1 LLALIL
7 KRAVELGASDI
18 HLKTGS
24 LPVLRIKK
32 KGLVRMEDA
41 HPIDDRMM
49 ASFVEEIIGK
59 NRKKMAEFEEM
70 GETDTSYSLKGVARF
85 RVNIYKQMGSIGMAL
100 RTIPH
105 TVPSFESL
113 KLPEVMRRVVLEN
126 TRGLVLV
133 TGPTGSGKS
142 TSIASLINEIN
153 RRKEAT
159 IITIEDPIEYLFKDE
174 KSYIVQREVGI
185 DTSSFARGL
194 RAALREDPDIIFVG
208 EIRDTE
214 TAMIALQAAETGHL
228 VLSTLHTLDAKETIN
243 RLISMFNLE
252 VREQIRVQ
260 LAETLVAVFSQRL
273 VPKADRTGIV
283 PVVEVL
289 INTASIKECILDPT
303 KIDEIPMLLEKGRT
317 VYGTQTFDQHLE
329 ELYRK
334 GIIDYNTAIAYANKP
349 ADMEIK
355 LKGISSGG
363 RGYF

>member
-1 LLALIL
+1 MLALIL
-7 KRAVELGASDI
+7 KKAIELGASDI
-18 HLKTGS
+18 HLKVGS
-24 LPVLRIKK
+24 LPILRIKK
-32 KGLVRMEDA
+32 KGLVRMEDVY
-41 HPIDDRMM
+41 PIDDRMM

-59 NRKKMAEFEEM
+59 NRKKMAEFEEL
-70 GETDTSYSLKGVARF
+70 GETDTSYSLKGMARF
-85 RVNIYKQMGSIGMAL
+85 RVNIYKQRGSIGMAF
-100 RTIPH
+100 RVIPYS
-105 TVPSFESL
+105 VPPFESL
-113 KLPEVMRRVVLEN
+113 NLPEVMRRIILEN
-126 TRGLVLV
+126 TKGLVLV

-153 RRKEAT
+153 HRKEAT

-208 EIRDTE
+208 EIRNPE

-243 RLISMFNLE
+243 GLIGMFNLE

-273 VPKADRTGIV
+273 VPRADRTGVV
-283 PVVEVL
+283 PAVEVL

-303 KIDEIPMLLEKGRT
+303 KTDEIPMLMEKGRS

-334 GIIDYNTAIAYANKP
+334 GVIDYSTAVAYANKP
-349 ADMEIK
+349 TDMEIR
-355 LKGISSGG
+355 LKGISAGG

>member
-1 LLALIL
+1 MLALIL

-18 HLKTGS
+18 HLKVGS

-32 KGLVRMEDA
+32 KGLVRMEEV
-41 HPIDDRMM
+41 PTIDDRMM

-59 NRKKMAEFEEM
+59 NVKKMAEFEEL
-70 GETDTSYSLKGVARF
+70 GETDTSYSLKGVSRF
-85 RVNIYKQMGSIGMAL
+85 RVNIYKQRGSVGMAF
-100 RTIPH
+100 RVIPYS
-105 TVPSFESL
+105 VPPFESL
-113 KLPEVMRRVVLEN
+113 NLPEVMRRIVLEN
-126 TRGLVLV
+126 TKGLILV

-174 KSYIVQREVGI
+174 KSYIIQREVGI

-208 EIRDTE
+208 EIRDPE

-228 VLSTLHTLDAKETIN
+228 VFSTLHTLDAKETIN
-243 RLISMFNLE
+243 RFIGMFNLE

-260 LAETLVAVFSQRL
+260 LAEVLLAVFSQRL
-273 VPKADRTGIV
+273 VPRADRTGVV
-283 PVVEVL
+283 PAVEILV
-289 INTASIKECILDPT
+289 NTASIKECILDPT
-303 KIDEIPMLLEKGRT
+303 KIDEIPMLLEKGRP

-334 GIIDYNTAIAYANKP
+334 GIIDYSTAIAYANKP
-349 ADMEIK
+349 TDMEIK
-355 LKGISSGG
+355 LKGISTGG

>member
-18 HLKTGS
+18 HLKVGS
-24 LPVLRIKK
+24 LPILRIKK
-32 KGLVRMEDA
+32 KGLVRMEDVY
-41 HPIDDRMM
+41 PIDDKIM

-59 NRKKMAEFEEM
+59 NVKKMAEFEEL
-70 GETDTSYSLKGVARF
+70 GETDTSYSIRGVARF
-85 RVNIYKQMGSIGMAL
+85 RVNIYRQRGSIGMAL
-100 RTIPH
+100 RTIPY

-113 KLPEVMRRVVLEN
+113 SLPEVMRKVVLESA
-126 TRGLVLV
+126 RGLVLV

-153 RRKEAT
+153 HRKETT
-159 IITIEDPIEYLFKDE
+159 IVTIEDPIEYLFKDE
-174 KSYIVQREVGI
+174 KSFIVQREVGL

-208 EIRDTE
+208 EIRDSE

-243 RLISMFNLE
+243 RVIGMFNLE

-273 VPKADRTGIV
+273 VPRADITGVV
-283 PVVEVL
+283 PAVEVL
-289 INTASIKECILDPT
+289 INTAAVKECIIDPT

-329 ELYRK
+329 ELYGK
-334 GIIDYNTAIAYANKP
+334 GVIDYNSAIAYSTKP

-355 LKGISSGG
+355 LKGVSSGG

>member
-7 KRAVELGASDI
+7 KRAVELGASDV
-18 HLKTGS
+18 HLKVGS

-32 KGLVRMEDA
+32 KGLVRMEDVY
-41 HPIDDRMM
+41 PIDDRMM
-49 ASFVEEIIGK
+49 ASFVEEVIGK
-59 NRKKMAEFEEM
+59 NRKKMAEFEEL
-70 GETDTSYSLKGVARF
+70 GETDTSYSLKDTARF
-85 RVNIYKQMGSIGMAL
+85 RVNIYKQRGSIGMAL
-100 RTIPH
+100 RTIPY

-113 KLPEVMRRVVLEN
+113 NLPEVTRKVVLEN
-126 TRGLVLV
+126 ARGLVLV

-153 RRKEAT
+153 FRKENT

-174 KSYIVQREVGI
+174 KCFIAQREVGI

-208 EIRDTE
+208 EIRDPE

-228 VLSTLHTLDAKETIN
+228 VFSTLHTLDAKETIN
-243 RLISMFNLE
+243 RIIGMFNLE

-273 VPKADRTGIV
+273 VPKADITGVV
-283 PVVEVL
+283 PAVEVL
-289 INTASIKECILDPT
+289 VNTASIKECILDPAKT
-303 KIDEIPMLLEKGRT
+303 DEIPMLLEKGRT

-334 GIIDYNTAIAYANKP
+334 GVIDYNTALAYASKP

-355 LKGISSGG
+355 LRGISSGG
-363 RGYF
+363 RSYF

>member
-1 LLALIL
+1 MLALIL

-18 HLKTGS
+18 HLKVGS

-32 KGLVRMEDA
+32 KGLVRMEDVY
-41 HPIDDRMM
+41 PIDDRMM

-59 NRKKMAEFEEM
+59 NRKKMAEFEEL

-85 RVNIYKQMGSIGMAL
+85 RVNIYKQRGSIGMAL

-113 KLPEVMRRVVLEN
+113 NLPEVMRKVVLEN
-126 TRGLVLV
+126 TKGLVLV

-153 RRKEAT
+153 FRKEAT
-159 IITIEDPIEYLFKDE
+159 IVTIEDPIEYLFKDE

-208 EIRDTE
+208 EIRDSE

-243 RLISMFNLE
+243 SLIGMFNLE

-260 LAETLVAVFSQRL
+260 LAGTLVAVFSQRL
-273 VPKADRTGIV
+273 VPKADRMGVV
-283 PVVEVL
+283 PAVEVL
-289 INTASIKECILDPT
+289 INTAAVKECIIDPT
-303 KIDEIPMLLEKGRT
+303 KIDEIPMLLEKGRP
-317 VYGTQTFDQHLE
+317 VYSTQTFDQHLE

-334 GIIDYNTAIAYANKP
+334 GVIHYNSAIAYATKP
-349 ADMEIK
+349 TDMEIK
-355 LKGISSGG
+355 LKGISAGG

>member
-7 KRAVELGASDI
+7 KKAVELGASDI
-18 HLKTGS
+18 HLKVGS

-32 KGLVRMEDA
+32 KGLVRMEDVY
-41 HPIDDRMM
+41 PIDDRIM
-49 ASFVEEIIGK
+49 ASFVEEVIGK
-59 NRKKMAEFEEM
+59 NRKKMAEFEEL
-70 GETDTSYSLKGVARF
+70 GETDTSYSLKDTARF
-85 RVNIYKQMGSIGMAL
+85 RVNIYKQRGSIGMAL
-100 RTIPH
+100 RTIPY

-113 KLPEVMRRVVLEN
+113 NLPEVTRKVVLEN
-126 TRGLVLV
+126 ARGLVLV

-153 RRKEAT
+153 FRKENT

-174 KSYIVQREVGI
+174 KCFIAQREVGI

-208 EIRDTE
+208 EIRDPE

-228 VLSTLHTLDAKETIN
+228 VFSTLHTLDAKETIN
-243 RLISMFNLE
+243 RVIGMFNLE

-273 VPKADRTGIV
+273 VPKADRTGVV
-283 PVVEVL
+283 PAVEVL
-289 INTASIKECILDPT
+289 VNTASIRECILDPT
-303 KIDEIPMLLEKGRT
+303 KTDEIPMLLEKGRT

-334 GIIDYNTAIAYANKP
+334 GVIDYNTALAYASKP

-355 LKGISSGG
+355 LKGVSSGG

>member
-7 KRAVELGASDI
+7 KKAVELGASDI
-18 HLKTGS
+18 HLKVGS

-32 KGLVRMEDA
+32 KGLVRMEDV

-59 NRKKMAEFEEM
+59 NAKKMAEFEEL
-70 GETDTSYSLKGVARF
+70 GETDTSYSLRGVARF
-85 RVNIYKQMGSIGMAL
+85 RVNIYKQRGSIGMAF
-100 RTIPH
+100 RVIPYTIP
-105 TVPSFESL
+105 PFESL
-113 KLPEVMRRVVLEN
+113 NLPEVMRKVVLESS
-126 TRGLVLV
+126 RGLVLV

-142 TSIASLINEIN
+142 TTIASLINEIN
-153 RRKEAT
+153 RRKETT
-159 IITIEDPIEYLFKDE
+159 IVTIEDPIEYLFRDE
-174 KSYIVQREVGI
+174 KSYIVQREVGL

-208 EIRDTE
+208 EIRDSE

-228 VLSTLHTLDAKETIN
+228 VFSTLHTLDAKETIN
-243 RLISMFNLE
+243 RLIGMFNLE
-252 VREQIRVQ
+252 VREQIRIQ

-273 VPKADRTGIV
+273 VPRADRTGIV
-283 PVVEVL
+283 PAVEVF

-303 KIDEIPMLLEKGRT
+303 KTDEIPMLLEKGRT

-334 GIIDYNTAIAYANKP
+334 GVIDYNSAIAYASKP

-355 LKGISSGG
+355 LKGVSSGG

>member
-18 HLKTGS
+18 HLKVGS
-24 LPVLRIKK
+24 PPVLRIKK
-32 KGLVRMEDA
+32 KGLVRMEDVP
-41 HPIDDRMM
+41 PIDDRMM
-49 ASFVEEIIGK
+49 ASFVEELIGK
-59 NRKKMAEFEEM
+59 NVRKMAEFEEL
-70 GETDTSYSLKGVARF
+70 GETDTSYSIRGVSRF
-85 RVNIYKQMGSIGMAL
+85 RVNIYKQRGSIGMAF
-100 RTIPH
+100 RVIPYS
-105 TVPSFESL
+105 VPPFESL
-113 KLPEVMRRVVLEN
+113 NLPEVMRKIVSEN
-126 TRGLVLV
+126 TKGLILV

-153 RRKEAT
+153 RTKETT
-159 IITIEDPIEYLFKDE
+159 IVTIEDPIEYLFKDE
-174 KSYIVQREVGI
+174 KSYIIQREVGI

-243 RLISMFNLE
+243 RFIGLFNLE

-260 LAETLVAVFSQRL
+260 LAGTLLAVFSQKL
-273 VPKADRTGIV
+273 VPRADRTGVV
-283 PVVEVL
+283 PAVEVL
-289 INTASIKECILDPT
+289 INTASIKECILDPA
-303 KIDEIPMLLEKGRT
+303 KIDDIPMLLERGRP

-334 GIIDYNTAIAYANKP
+334 GIIDFNTAIAYANKP
-349 ADMEIK
+349 TDMEIR
-355 LKGISSGG
+355 LRGISTSG
-363 RGYF
+363 RGFV

>member
-18 HLKTGS
+18 HLKVGS
-24 LPVLRIKK
+24 LPILRIKK
-32 KGLVRMEDA
+32 KGLVRMEDVY
-41 HPIDDRMM
+41 PIDDKIM

-59 NRKKMAEFEEM
+59 NVKKMAEFEEL
-70 GETDTSYSLKGVARF
+70 GETDTSYSIRGVARF
-85 RVNIYKQMGSIGMAL
+85 RVNIYRQRGSIGMAL
-100 RTIPH
+100 RTIPY

-113 KLPEVMRRVVLEN
+113 SLPEVMRKVVLESA
-126 TRGLVLV
+126 RGLVLV

-153 RRKEAT
+153 HRKETT
-159 IITIEDPIEYLFKDE
+159 IVTIEDPIEYLFKDE
-174 KSYIVQREVGI
+174 KSFIVQREVGL

-208 EIRDTE
+208 EIRDSE

-243 RLISMFNLE
+243 RVIGMFNLE

-273 VPKADRTGIV
+273 VPRADITGVV
-283 PVVEVL
+283 PAVEVL
-289 INTASIKECILDPT
+289 INTAAVKECIIDPT
-303 KIDEIPMLLEKGRT
+303 KIDEIPMLLEKGRS

-334 GIIDYNTAIAYANKP
+334 GVIDYNSAIAYSTKP

-355 LKGISSGG
+355 LKGVSSGG

>member
-1 LLALIL
+1 LALIL
-7 KRAVELGASDI
+7 KRAVELGAPDI
-18 HLKTGS
+18 HLKVGS

-32 KGLVRMEDA
+32 KGLVRMEDV
-41 HPIDDRMM
+41 HPIDDKMM
-49 ASFVEEIIGK
+49 VSFVEEIIGK
-59 NRKKMAEFEEM
+59 NAKKMAEFEEL
-70 GETDTSYSLKGVARF
+70 GEMDTSYALKGVVRF
-85 RVNIYKQMGSIGMAL
+85 RVNIYKQRGSISMAF
-100 RTIPH
+100 RTIPY
-105 TVPSFESL
+105 TIPPFESSS
-113 KLPEVMRRVVLEN
+113 LPEVMRKVVLEN
-126 TRGLVLV
+126 TKGLVLV
-133 TGPTGSGKS
+133 TGPTGSDKS

-153 RRKEAT
+153 LRKEAT
-159 IITIEDPIEYLFKDE
+159 IITIEDPIESLFKDE

-208 EIRDTE
+208 EIRDPE

-228 VLSTLHTLDAKETIN
+228 VFSTLHTLDAKETIN
-243 RLISMFNLE
+243 RVIGMFNLE

-273 VPKADRTGIV
+273 VPKADRTGVV
-283 PVVEVL
+283 PAVEVL
-289 INTASIKECILDPT
+289 INTAAVKECIVDPT

-334 GIIDYNTAIAYANKP
+334 GVIDYNTAIAYANKP

-355 LKGISSGG
+355 LRGVSSGG

>member
-18 HLKTGS
+18 HLKVGS
-24 LPVLRIKK
+24 LPALRIKK
-32 KGLVRMEDA
+32 KGLVRMEDV

-49 ASFVEEIIGK
+49 ASFVEEIIG
-59 NRKKMAEFEEM
+59 NNVKKMAELEEL
-70 GETDTSYSLKGVARF
+70 GETDTSYSLKGVSRF
-85 RVNIYKQMGSIGMAL
+85 RVNIYKQRGSIGMAF
-100 RTIPH
+100 RVIPYS
-105 TVPSFESL
+105 VPPFESL
-113 KLPEVMRRVVLEN
+113 NLPEVMRRIVLEN
-126 TRGLVLV
+126 TKGLVLV

-153 RRKEAT
+153 HRKEAT

-243 RLISMFNLE
+243 RLIGMFNLE

-260 LAETLVAVFSQRL
+260 LAEVLLAVFSQRL
-273 VPKADRTGIV
+273 VPRADRTGVV
-283 PVVEVL
+283 PAVEIL
-289 INTASIKECILDPT
+289 INTASVKECILDPAR
-303 KIDEIPMLLEKGRT
+303 IDEIPMLMEKGRS

-334 GIIDYNTAIAYANKP
+334 GIIDFNTAIAYANKP

-355 LKGISSGG
+355 LKGISSGT

>member
-1 LLALIL
+1 MLALML

-18 HLKTGS
+18 HLKVGS
-24 LPVLRIKK
+24 LPILRIKK
-32 KGLVRMEDA
+32 KGLVRMEDVY
-41 HPIDDRMM
+41 PIDDRMM

-59 NRKKMAEFEEM
+59 NRKKMAEFEEL
-70 GETDTSYSLKGVARF
+70 GETDTSYSIRGVARF
-85 RVNIYKQMGSIGMAL
+85 RVNIYKQRGSIGMAF
-100 RTIPH
+100 RVIPYS
-105 TVPSFESL
+105 VPPFESL
-113 KLPEVMRRVVLEN
+113 NLPEVMRKVVLEN
-126 TRGLVLV
+126 ARGLVLV

-153 RRKEAT
+153 FRKETT
-159 IITIEDPIEYLFKDE
+159 IVTIEDPIEYLFKDE

-208 EIRDTE
+208 EIRDQE

-243 RLISMFNLE
+243 RLIGMFSLE

-273 VPKADRTGIV
+273 VPRADRTGVV
-283 PVVEVL
+283 PAVEVL
-289 INTASIKECILDPT
+289 INTAAVKECIIDPT

-329 ELYRK
+329 ELYGK
-334 GIIDYNTAIAYANKP
+334 GVIDYNSAIAYASKP

-355 LKGISSGG
+355 LKGVSSGG

>member
-1 LLALIL
+1 MLALIL
-7 KRAVELGASDI
+7 KKAVELGASDI
-18 HLKTGS
+18 HLKVGS

-32 KGLVRMEDA
+32 KGLVRMEDVY
-41 HPIDDRMM
+41 PIDDRIM

-59 NRKKMAEFEEM
+59 NRKKMAEFEEL
-70 GETDTSYSLKGVARF
+70 GETDTSYSLRGVARF
-85 RVNIYKQMGSIGMAL
+85 RVNIYKQRGSVGMAF
-100 RTIPH
+100 RVIPYS
-105 TVPSFESL
+105 VPPFESL
-113 KLPEVMRRVVLEN
+113 NLPEVMRKVVLEN
-126 TRGLVLV
+126 TKGLVLV

-153 RRKEAT
+153 LRKEAT
-159 IITIEDPIEYLFKDE
+159 IITIEDPIEYIFKDE

-208 EIRDTE
+208 EIRDPE
-214 TAMIALQAAETGHL
+214 TAMTALQAAETGHL

-243 RLISMFNLE
+243 RLIGMFNLE

-273 VPKADRTGIV
+273 VPKADGTGVV
-283 PVVEVL
+283 PAAEVL
-289 INTASIKECILDPT
+289 VNTASIKECILDPT
-303 KIDEIPMLLEKGRT
+303 KIDEIPMLLEKGRP

-334 GIIDYNTAIAYANKP
+334 GIIDYSTAIAYANKP
-349 ADMEIK
+349 TDMEIK
-355 LKGISSGG
+355 LKGISTGG
-363 RGYF
+363 RGFV